1 MVLAV
6 EDGAADV
13 GVVVEAVV
21 LSRCRG
27 GRRRSLC
34 GSGGSFR
41 RRRCR
46 LSPAD
51 CLSSH
56 DAHGGDGPRY
66 GGLIELHIQR

>member
-21 LSRCRG
+21 LSRSRG

-34 GSGGSFR
+34 GSGGSF